1 MTIVEVPL
9 SQGSAKSQS
18 PTLTNSELINWYI
31 NVPENG
37 GFTNLNL
44 FSVQG
49 KKLIINTGS
58 TEVNRGGHVM
68 NDIPYFV
75 NDTNL
80 YRLNRAIDTA
90 QTETFAVTN
99 LGTITGSGRVSMAD
113 NGTQLMIVVPGGTAF
128 VYNHSTDVFAPV
140 TDTTFTTALGP
151 SNSVRYIDGFFV
163 HTSSKTPQ
171 DTIFHSNLLDG
182 LTYDALDFGSA
193 EVDPDKIISGH
204 VHNNKFYALGSETI
218 QVYDNVGGSGFVLA
232 NREGFVIPKGLLAR
246 FTPIEYDGGFV
257 FLGAGVNEQPA
268 VWKLSGSQLE
278 RLSTTDVQ
286 DQLAKF
292 TDTEISNAF
301 CWVGGTHGAYF
312 LRLTVGNKTFAY
324 DSTASALLKKRI
336 WHNETSFVEE
346 AVLRNRV
353 NSAVTAYGRV
363 LVGDA
368 VSGRIGELDTDTFD
382 EYGNEILRSGV
393 VQSLNDKNEPINI
406 GTIEINVESG
416 VGNSDIADP
425 QLELAIAYDG
435 DPVFTPRGSNS
446 MGKVGEFHK
455 RLLWP
460 MNGMI
465 NTQGLIKYFTSAKA
479 KANIMKIT
487 MDID

>member
-1 MTIVEVPL
+1 MPQVEVPL
-9 SQGSAKSQS
+9 TQGSAKSQS
-18 PTLTNSELINWYI
+18 LTLTNAELSNWYV

-44 FSVQG
+44 FGVQG

-68 NDIPYFV
+68 NEIPYFV

-80 YRLNRAIDTA
+80 YRLNRSIGAGGA
-90 QTETFAVTN
+90 ETFTTTN
-99 LGTITGSGRVSMAD
+99 LGTVAGTSRVSMAD
-113 NGTQLMIVVPGGTAF
+113 NGTQLVIVVPGATSY
-128 VYNHSTDVFAPV
+128 VYNHSTGVFVAI

-151 SNSVRYIDGFFV
+151 SNTVRYIDGFFV

-171 DTIFHSNLLDG
+171 DTVFHSNLNDG

-193 EVDPDKIISGH
+193 EVDPDKIVSGH

-246 FTPIEYDGGFV
+246 FSVIEYDGGFC

-268 VWKLSGSQLE
+268 IWKLTGSQLE

-292 TDTEISNAF
+292 TDTQISNAF

-312 LRLTVGNKTFAY
+312 LRLTVGDKTFAY
-324 DSTASALLKKRI
+324 DSTASGLLKQRI

-363 LVGDA
+363 LVGDS
-368 VSGRIGELDTDTFD
+368 VSGRIGELDTDTYD
-382 EYGNEILRSGV
+382 EYGNEILRSGI
-393 VQSLNDKNEPINI
+393 VQSLNDKNDPISL
-406 GTIEINVESG
+406 GPIEIGIESG
-416 VGNSDIADP
+416 VGNSDITDP

-435 DPVFTPRGSNS
+435 NPVFTKRGHRS
-446 MGKVGEFHK
+446 MGKVGEFYK
-455 RLLWP
+455 RLIWNQ
-460 MNGMI
+460 NGML
-465 NTQGLIKYFTSAKA
+465 NTQALIRYSTSAKA
-479 KANIMKIT
+479 KANIMKMT
-487 MDID
+487 MWID